1 MGTDLRCM
9 ATMRPSEVVRTA
21 SLDRPNLMARAST
34 LLWSDANEAGAKS
47 TSCTGS
53 QQAPHRSQSYGQKM
67 GGFRIRHFWRQRYEA
82 ISPHILTRNLSSV
95 LYLVIWVD
103 ALCLFLGQRLSLIS
117 RPLPQSLYLAR
128 LHSSDIVATT

>member
-47 TSCTGS
+47 TSYRFAASTAQIS
-53 QQAPHRSQSYGQKM
+53 VIWNKM
-67 GGFRIRHFWRQRYEA
+67 GG
-82 ISPHILTRNLSSV
+82 ISHMPLLETNTKLSHHT
-95 LYLVIWVD
+95 Y
-103 ALCLFLGQRLSLIS
+103 
-117 RPLPQSLYLAR
+117 
-128 LHSSDIVATT
+128 